1 MTPGFSESSTHE
13 NSVVDFVRC
22 KGWQRL
28 LRNKGSAYSC
38 CVMRAGVLIFALLF
52 SCVANALG
60 TLEKITE
67 SGSVTIGYRSYSMPL
82 SYLDGDKRP
91 IGYSIDVCM
100 QIANVL
106 KRVLNLPKLGVK
118 FYEIT
123 PETRE
128 NALIAG
134 TIDLECGSSSITA
147 DRLKHVSF
155 STPIF
160 ISTIRMMAREGGG
173 VSSVANMRGKTAV
186 TTKGTTSEDLFKDLN
201 QVRSLGATL
210 FIAQSNVESFAML
223 ETGKADVFVLS
234 DVLAYGLRASSK
246 DPARFVILRDSL
258 SHEGVGI
265 MLRKDDHAFKK
276 VVDTE
281 VTRLIAQGEMIKIYR
296 KWFESPIPPN
306 RINLGMQPS
315 YMLNTHFKSPGAWK
329 VY

>member
-1 MTPGFSESSTHE
+1 MGGTQVLLPNKSSAFYFCAARIH
-13 NSVVDFVRC
+13 F
-22 KGWQRL
+22 
-28 LRNKGSAYSC
+28 
-38 CVMRAGVLIFALLF
+38 LIFALLF

-60 TLEKITE
+60 TLEKISE
-67 SGSVTIGYRSYSMPL
+67 SGSITIGYRSYSMPL

-100 QIANVL
+100 QIVNVL
-106 KRVLNLPKLGVK
+106 KRALNRPKLAVK
-118 FYEIT
+118 FYEVT
-123 PETRE
+123 PETRDK
-128 NALIAG
+128 ALIAG

-147 DRLKHVSF
+147 DRLNDVSF

-160 ISTIRMMAREGGG
+160 ISTIRMLAREGGG
-173 VSSVANMRGKTAV
+173 VSSVANLRGKTVV
-186 TTKGTTSEDLFKDLN
+186 TTRGTTSEKLFNDLN

-210 FIAQSNVESFAML
+210 IVAKSNVESFGML
-223 ETGKADVFVLS
+223 ETGKADVFILS

-265 MLRKDDHAFKK
+265 MLRKDDPAFKK

-306 RINLGMQPS
+306 RVNLGMQPS